1 MGTQKVLNLVMNIN
15 LGILDTKSS
24 RKLRKLSNDIVAE
37 HFAMTLGIDRNI
49 NYLFFMY
56 YKGNKKD
63 TFRPFIIGF
72 ELNLLLSLGIITKE
86 EKESITL
93 MFNSEDEDNFYIAL
107 LALENFRKQR
117 VKVHGKWNNTNSTT
131 KLPEV
136 SKEFIEVV
144 QNYHFKVVKNYSL
157 DKI

>member
-1 MGTQKVLNLVMNIN
+1 MSTQKVLNSVVNMN
-15 LGILDTKSS
+15 LAKLDRKTS
-24 RKLRKLSNDIVAE
+24 RKLWKLASDIVAE

-72 ELNLLLSLGIITKE
+72 ELNLLLSLGIITEE
-86 EKESITL
+86 EKESIAL

-107 LALENFRKQR
+107 LALENFRKAR
-117 VKVHGKWNNTNSTT
+117 IKIHGKWNNTNSTT

-136 SKEFIEVV
+136 SKEFAETVE
-144 QNYHFKVVKNYSL
+144 NYHIKIVKNYSL
-157 DKI
+157 DGI

>member
-1 MGTQKVLNLVMNIN
+1 MSTQKVLNSVVNMELTR
-15 LGILDTKSS
+15 LDTKTS
-24 RKLRKLSNDIVAE
+24 RKLRKLANDIVAE
-37 HFAMTLGIDRNI
+37 HFSMTLGIDRNI

-72 ELNLLLSLGIITKE
+72 ELNLLLSLGIISE
-86 EKESITL
+86 EERESIAL

-107 LALENFRKQR
+107 LALENFRKTR
-117 VKVHGKWNNTNSTT
+117 IKIHGKWNNTNSTT

-136 SKEFIEVV
+136 SKEFAKVV
-144 QNYHFKVVKNYSL
+144 ENYHTKVVKSYSL
-157 DKI
+157 DGI